1 MPCLHVNLHIR
12 MSNVQRVAGSLFA
25 KLRDVR
31 TGLHVAQRDVTHV
44 IWLMD
49 RMTRELESVTRKL
62 DDDRQCYKMCLV
74 LLVCMNIGL
83 YSFAVYMLG
92 QQLGCRSTRYI
103 LINGNTTNVTKDH
116 HFDVVMDRTGL
127 RMYAEELFA
136 WLLLRPWVN

>member
-1 MPCLHVNLHIR
+1 

-31 TGLHVAQRDVTHV
+31 TGLRVAQRDVTHV
-44 IWLMD
+44 IWFMD
-49 RMTRELESVTRKL
+49 NMTRELESVTRAL
-62 DDDRQCYKMCLV
+62 DNERQCYKMCLV
-74 LLVCMNIGL
+74 LSVCMNIAL

-92 QQLGCRSTRYI
+92 HQLGCRSTRYI
-103 LINGNTTNVTKDH
+103 LINGNMTNMTKDH

-136 WLLLRPWVN
+136 WLLVHPWVN